1 MEAKNTLSHQAVNI
15 ALLLLIAFIW
25 ASAFGAMK
33 VAAPET
39 GPITLAAMRSSIAA
53 VILLCLLRLRGP
65 IEWHIGV
72 KYFPQFLVI
81 GGLGSALPFMMLPW
95 AELHIESSLA
105 GLLMS
110 VGPLATLAGAWLF
123 RLEDNIPK
131 SRIFG
136 IIIGLCGALLIFADG
151 FGMMGTSS
159 IDTSGMATS
168 SMGTSGMGH
177 IYLVAQI
184 VAVLASLCYVCGNLM
199 VRRISFIPPLT
210 ISTLA
215 ITLSALL
222 LWPFALIIEAPAPS
236 EWSGPAWQMVLWL
249 GIMPTAFAF
258 SVRYYLIARA
268 GASFTS
274 YVGYLIP
281 GIAVLIGAI
290 ALGEAVTSDKLAA
303 LGLILI
309 GLILAQKP
317 ASSAKKP

>member
-1 MEAKNTLSHQAVNI
+1 MDAKNTLSYRAVNI

-33 VAAPET
+33 VAVPET
-39 GPITLAAMRSSIAA
+39 GPITLAAMRSSVAA
-53 VILLCLLRLRGP
+53 VILLCVLRLKGP
-65 IEWHIGV
+65 IEWHLGIT
-72 KYFPQFLVI
+72 YWRQFLVV
-81 GGLGSALPFMMLPW
+81 GGLGSALPFVMLPW

-123 RLEDNIPK
+123 RLEDNFPK

-136 IIIGLCGALLIFADG
+136 IIIGLCGAMLIFADG
-151 FGMMGTSS
+151 FQEMGRTQQGNLHL
-159 IDTSGMATS
+159 I
-168 SMGTSGMGH
+168 
-177 IYLVAQI
+177 AQI
-184 VAVLASLCYVCGNLM
+184 VAVLASLCYVGGNLM
-199 VRRISFIPPLT
+199 VRRLSFMPPLT

-215 ITLSALL
+215 ITLAALL
-222 LWPFALIIEAPAPS
+222 LWPFALLLEAPAPM
-236 EWSGPAWQMVLWL
+236 EWSGAAWQMVLWL

-281 GIAVLIGAI
+281 SIAVLIGAI
-290 ALGEAVTSDKLAA
+290 GLGEAVTADKLAA
-303 LGLILI
+303 LGLILL

-317 ASSAKKP
+317 AASNKKA

>member
-33 VAAPET
+33 VAVPET

-159 IDTSGMATS
+159 IDTSGV
-168 SMGTSGMGH
+168 GH

>member
-33 VAAPET
+33 VAVPET

-53 VILLCLLRLRGP
+53 VILLCLLRLKGP

-168 SMGTSGMGH
+168 GMGY